1 VVKLVVLLSGSGSNL
16 QTVIDAIAA
25 GRLNARIAAV
35 ISDRADA
42 YGLQRALQANLP
54 AVCLPL
60 PGSRDAA
67 ERARLRAAWETQLAE
82 LTAVFAPDL
91 VLLSGFM
98 RILTPR
104 FLSRFPE
111 RVINQHPALLPADG
125 GEIVHLQ
132 DGRTIPALRGAHVV
146 ADAVT
151 QQLPVSG
158 CTIHYVTPIVDAGP
172 LLGTREVPLLP
183 GDDAATLHA
192 RIKTAEHE
200 LLLEVLGR
208 LCTAA

>member
-1 VVKLVVLLSGSGSNL
+1 VVNLVVLLSGSGSNL
-16 QTVIDAIAA
+16 QTVIDAIGA
-25 GRLNARIAAV
+25 GRLNARLAAV

-54 AVCLPL
+54 TVCLPL
-60 PGSRDAA
+60 PAGRDAA
-67 ERARLRAAWETQLAE
+67 ERKQLRAAWEAQLAE
-82 LTAVFAPDL
+82 LTAAFAPDL
-91 VLLSGFM
+91 VLLAGFM

-104 FLSRFPE
+104 FLSRFPD

-125 GEIVHLQ
+125 GDSVLLS

-146 ADAVT
+146 ADAIA
-151 QQLPVSG
+151 QRLPVSG
-158 CTIHYVTPIVDAGP
+158 CTIHYVTPVVDGGP

-183 GDDAATLHA
+183 ADDAATLHA

-208 LCTAA
+208 LCNRA